1 MKIFKISAEEKTIQY
16 IYLIC
21 LWVLFST
28 VFVLIFFNNHTHEE
42 IQGAKLI
49 VDRIE
54 EKKSEQHDQIFKKKH
69 IDTLRLLLSQYTQE
83 NNQSYIESS
92 ISYELNEIKK
102 SYDHTKKEQSI
113 SSIYYLTNI
122 FYSTLFYDKKATWN
136 TINNCDFL
144 KKNLSECEIGFQQ
157 NQNNITLQEALQIT
171 DKKE

>member
-28 VFVLIFFNNHTHEE
+28 VFVLIFFNDHTHEE
-42 IQGAKLI
+42 IRWAKLI
-49 VDRIE
+49 VDKIE
-54 EKKSEQHDQIFKKKH
+54 EKKAEQYDQIFKKKH

-102 SYDHTKKEQSI
+102 SYNQAKKESWI
-113 SSIYYLTNI
+113 PSIYSQTNS
-122 FYSTLFYDKKATWN
+122 FYSTLFYDKKAAWN
-136 TINNCDFL
+136 TINNCVFL

-157 NQNNITLQEALQIT
+157 NQNNITLQEALQNT
-171 DKKE
+171 DNKE